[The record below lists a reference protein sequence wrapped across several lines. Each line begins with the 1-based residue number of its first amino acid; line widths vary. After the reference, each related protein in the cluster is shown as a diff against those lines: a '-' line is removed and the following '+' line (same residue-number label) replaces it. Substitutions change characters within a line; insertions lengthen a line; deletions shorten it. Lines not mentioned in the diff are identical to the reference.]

1 LSALHRRQARSLAE
15 AVLDVVEAWT
25 KSALATTVCG
35 RTSFSIVKPAPFAPG
50 IAPTANAAI
59 SVSVSCS
66 GR

>member
-1 LSALHRRQARSLAE
+1 MSST
-15 AVLDVVEAWT
+15 AWT

-35 RTSFSIVKPAPFAPG
+35 RASSSIVKPAPSAPG